1 MRMQVGKIE
10 GHDVLYIPEK
20 HIVFCKNTAVL
31 VPLMEDILDS
41 STSRHTIPDKN
52 LTITKHNGVIKLGC
66 LCTTESNLF
75 KIRKT
80 IQIINGNDT
89 YPKH

>member
-1 MRMQVGKIE
+1 MRMNVGKIE

-20 HIVFCKNTAVL
+20 HIVFCKNTAVP
-31 VPLMEDILDS
+31 VPLLEGILDS
-41 STSRHTIPDKN
+41 SLSKHNIPEKN

-80 IQIINGNDT
+80 IQLINGNNT

>member
-1 MRMQVGKIE
+1 MRMQVGRIE

-20 HIVFCKNTAVL
+20 HIVYCKNTAVP
-31 VPLMEDILDS
+31 VALMETVLDS
-41 STSRHTIPDKN
+41 SLSRHNIPEKN
-52 LTITKHNGVIKLGC
+52 LIITKNNGVVKLGC

-80 IQIINGNDT
+80 IQIINGNNT
-89 YPKH
+89 YSKH